1 MAANAKQTPE
11 QRLLLKPKAAAETL
25 GDISERQ
32 LWAQTVPRGPIPCV
46 RIGKCVRYSPEA
58 LQRFIRQ
65 CEAAQQTEEEFR
77 QEVETQFNAC
87 LDHPVNAGL
96 KSRLTGSQVLARDI
110 SDLGGGPE
118 DGGNHPAGCNCDACD
133 PS

>member
-32 LWAQTVPRGPIPCV
+32 LWAQTFPRGRIPCV

-58 LQRFIRQ
+58 LQRFIESQ
-65 CEAAQQTEEEFR
+65 EEQQQEE
-77 QEVETQFNAC
+77 QEQE
-87 LDHPVNAGL
+87 
-96 KSRLTGSQVLARDI
+96 
-110 SDLGGGPE
+110 GGE
-118 DGGNHPAGCNCDACD
+118 E
-133 PS
+133 